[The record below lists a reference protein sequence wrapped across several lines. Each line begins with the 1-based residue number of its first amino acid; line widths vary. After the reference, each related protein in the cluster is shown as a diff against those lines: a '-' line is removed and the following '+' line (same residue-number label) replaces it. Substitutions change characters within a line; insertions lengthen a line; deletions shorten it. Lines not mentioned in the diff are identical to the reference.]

1 MRASSE
7 PPQSEP
13 SDADGRSRE
22 RPVSAATAWHT
33 LTQSEAL
40 AAQKV
45 DSEGLGAEEAGRRLA
60 SQGPNLLPRPAHAG
74 PFVLYLRQFKSP
86 LVYLLLA
93 ATVVS
98 VFVGEWSDAV
108 FIFAVLQLNAVIGA
122 LQEWRAENSA
132 AALDAMMRNRV
143 VVLRAGSVRE
153 IDAAD
158 LVCGDIVRLESGGRV
173 PADLR
178 LLSQQELAV
187 DESLLTGESLP
198 VEKDAEMLAPAAAP
212 LPERRNQ
219 LFAGT
224 TVLTGRALA
233 LTVACGSDT
242 QIGLI
247 ARSLARPDQ
256 AAPPLIARLESVSRL
271 IGFATLAAIALLAAV
286 QLAQGISLLT
296 VFLVAVALAVAAIPE
311 GLPVAITVALSIA
324 TARMARRNVIVR
336 ALPAV
341 EGLGACTLI
350 ASDKTGTLTC
360 NELTAKQV
368 LLFDDAGPA
377 VQASVGGEG
386 YRPHGS
392 LDVDGRAPSQQE
404 LTGFSELARSAAICN
419 EAEVVFEEDKVEVL
433 GDTVDVA
440 FLVLAAKLGID
451 PGENKAGQQQL
462 GIIPYEPQRRFAAV
476 FVAGTEDRTG
486 EAGGGATVYVKGALE
501 ALLPMCDGLDGERA
515 LAAAAAMAGRGY
527 RVLAVARGAVSRD
540 AAQGADP
547 AALRYLRL
555 LGLVGLRDPLRPEV
569 PAALQ
574 RCREAGV
581 SVVMVTGDHPET
593 ARAIGRELGLGSGED
608 GPDKDCP
615 HEEGWAEPAVVT
627 GGMLSRAGAGTQ
639 DFDALV
645 RQADVFARVEPVQ
658 KLQIVQ
664 ALQRAGHLVAV
675 TGDGV
680 NDAPALAMADIGV
693 AMGKGGTDVARGAAD
708 LILTDDNFTSIVG
721 GIEEGRIAYDN
732 IRKLIYLLIS
742 TGLGEIVLF
751 LLAILSGLPLPLFAV
766 QLLWLNLVTN
776 GIQHVALALEKGEP
790 GILQRRPRPRGEQLF
805 DRRMI
810 GQVLTAGGYMG
821 GCAFVFYSWC
831 LASGLA
837 EEEARNLVLLLM
849 VLFENVHAINARSE
863 RLSVFVV
870 PLMANPFLI
879 FAVLAAQALHL
890 AALYLPGLST
900 VLVVQPISFSDWL
913 LVAGLALS
921 LMAVMEFR
929 KRLVA
934 RRG

>member
-1 MRASSE
+1 MTASSE
-7 PPQSEP
+7 SPRSEA
-13 SDADGRSRE
+13 SDADRRSRQ
-22 RPVSAATAWHT
+22 RPAPVAAAAWHT
-33 LTQSEAL
+33 LTAAEAL

-45 DSEGLGAEEAGRRLA
+45 DAEGLTEDEAARRLA
-60 SQGPNLLPRPAHAG
+60 DQGPNRLPRPARAG
-74 PFVLYLRQFKSP
+74 PLVLYVRQFASP

-98 VFVGEWSDAV
+98 LFVGEWSDAV

-122 LQEWRAENSA
+122 LQEWRAENAA

-143 VVLRAGSVRE
+143 VVLRAGSSRE
-153 IDAAD
+153 VDAAE
-158 LVCGDIVRLESGGRV
+158 LVCGDVVRLESGGRV

-178 LLSQQELAV
+178 LLSQQELTV

-198 VEKDAEMLAPAAAP
+198 VDKDAEALAAAGAP
-212 LPERRNQ
+212 LPQRSNQ

-233 LTVACGSDT
+233 LVVACGSDT
-242 QIGLI
+242 QIGQI
-247 ARSLARPDQ
+247 AKVLAQPDQ
-256 AAPPLIARLESVSRL
+256 APPPLIARLESVSRL
-271 IGFATLAAIALLAAV
+271 IGFATLAAIAVLAAV
-286 QLAQGISLLT
+286 QLAQGVSLLT

-360 NELTAKQV
+360 NELTVKQI

-377 VQASVGGEG
+377 VAAKVGGEG
-386 YRPHGS
+386 YSREGS
-392 LDVDGRAPSQQE
+392 LDVDGRAPSQQA
-404 LTGFSELARSAAICN
+404 LAGFSDLARSAAICN
-419 EAEVVFEEDKVEVL
+419 EAEVVFEENGVEVL
-433 GDTVDVA
+433 GDTVDAA
-440 FLVLAAKLGID
+440 FLVLAAKLD
-451 PGENKAGQQQL
+451 VDAGGARIGQPQL
-462 GIIPYEPQRRFAAV
+462 GMIPYEPQRRFAAT
-476 FVAGTEDRTG
+476 FVAGTEDQPRETD
-486 EAGGGATVYVKGALE
+486 GGATVHVKGALE

-527 RVLAVARGAVSRD
+527 RVLAVARGTVSRD
-540 AAQGADP
+540 AAQKADP

-555 LGLVGLRDPLRPEV
+555 LGLVGLMDPLRPEV
-569 PAALQ
+569 PAALR
-574 RCREAGV
+574 RCGQAGV

-593 ARAIGRELGLGSGED
+593 ARAIGRELGLGRG
-608 GPDKDCP
+608 GAR
-615 HEEGWAEPAVVT
+615 GGPAVTT
-627 GGMLSRAGAGTQ
+627 GAMLSRAGAGTEG
-639 DFDALV
+639 FDTLV
-645 RQADVFARVEPVQ
+645 RKTDVFARVEPVQ

-680 NDAPALAMADIGV
+680 NDAPALATADIGV
-693 AMGKGGTDVARGAAD
+693 AMGAGGTDVARGAAD

-751 LLAILSGLPLPLFAV
+751 LLAILAGLPLPLFAV

-776 GIQHVALALEKGEP
+776 GIQHIALALEKGEP
-790 GILQRRPRPRGEQLF
+790 GILQRRPRPRDEQLF
-805 DRRMI
+805 DRRMV
-810 GQVLTAGGYMG
+810 GQVMAAGSYMG
-821 GCAFVFYSWC
+821 GCAFVFYYWC

-863 RLSVFVV
+863 RLSAFAV

-879 FAVLAAQALHL
+879 LAVLAAQALHM
-890 AALYLPGLST
+890 AALYMPGLST
-900 VLVVQPISFSDWL
+900 VLVVQPVSVGEWL

-921 LMAVMEFR
+921 LLGVMELW